1 MEIFV
6 LGPVCLGSQ
15 QRRIALGSDKERCI
29 LASLALA
36 AGRPVALGALV
47 SRLWDGDPPDKA
59 RQAVHTYVS
68 RIRRTLRRAQAST
81 STPDDAR
88 TGRAT
93 DAKTGT
99 TAPAITHH
107 AHTYTLDADPD
118 CVDWHRF
125 QRLAA
130 QARSLSDD
138 GNDEAAAAL
147 LHEAERLWH
156 GEALAGLPGNWSERM
171 RTSLAEKR
179 LGVTSSRIAMELRLR
194 RFTDLLGD
202 LSALVGQY
210 PDDERLVNDLMVAY
224 YGCGRHADALRVF
237 EEARRR
243 LRAELS
249 AVPGE
254 ELTRTHR
261 HILHRGPLEALLP
274 GSAADHGDPSATPPR
289 NLPRHI
295 PLIGR
300 HTEMRRLRAAVDAVM
315 NSGSGTGTGAGS
327 GTDAGG
333 GRGGSGSRIG
343 GSGSCGHIVA
353 LEAISGMAGVG
364 KTAMAVSA
372 AHLLG
377 ERFPDGQLYI
387 DLRAHTQVQD
397 PLSAGAA
404 LAVLLRLMGVPAGGI
419 PSDIEERTALWRT
432 ILTRRRVVIVLD
444 DAADAAQVRPLL
456 PGASPSLVII
466 TSRRRLSGLPGAR
479 ALALDVLPPD
489 DAVALFREFA
499 GADRTRESDVREIA
513 RIVGLCG
520 YLPLA
525 IEIVANRFSARPS
538 WTLRILRDRLS
549 RGPGRL
555 GEFRDGHSEIARA
568 FELSYQTLTVDQRAM
583 FRRLGLHLGAEFG
596 PHAAAA
602 LTGLPL
608 DQAEWHL
615 ETLLRCHLLQEP
627 APNRYRFHDLLG
639 EYARVLAFSED
650 SEEERDAALRRLIDF
665 YLFAAVRADTLLYPR
680 RFRLPV
686 QEMADL
692 ALSPL
697 PIWHSAEDA
706 KDWLT
711 TERSNLLTAERH
723 ARTHGAPDRAA
734 LLSHALAGFL
744 DAECHWTDTVR
755 MHRHAVDHWERAD
768 DRRALRLALLDLS
781 ATHAN
786 TSDYAHAAEAGRRAL
801 ALARAADDT
810 DTTAE
815 ALRALGV
822 LHWHLGKNDEALAL
836 YKETLEI
843 HRASGNAWDLARS
856 QNNIAIS
863 FLFLG
868 DHHRARKYFCQA
880 IENFQ
885 KLGDQRNLAK
895 TLNNFG
901 DLHTQMGEQGLA
913 RQTYEES
920 LRIAKRIG
928 SLSDQATVQ
937 VNLAG
942 LLAATGDEL
951 ALDMYQEC
959 LFIFRRLGDRKN
971 EANSLIGLG
980 KAHHLFGRPA
990 EAATYHGK
998 ALELARNIGAA
1009 HEEVESLRRLGQA
1022 EAEMQQLPDAA
1033 EHLEAAIAAARRM
1046 RSPGEEARA
1055 ADTLAAV
1062 RIHEGRAESARTLWQ
1077 QAYDIFSSFDRGEA
1091 ARIGKYLSD
1100 MATSYSPGKKNADL
1114 PDGS

>member
-1 MEIFV
+1 MLTKVVGCAVEGEAPVEIFV
-6 LGPVCLGSQ
+6 LGPVCLGSR
-15 QRRIALGSDKERCI
+15 QRRIALRSDKERCV

-36 AGRPVALGALV
+36 VGRPVALDTLV
-47 SRLWDGDPPDKA
+47 GRLWDGDPPDRA

-68 RIRRTLRRAQAST
+68 RLRSDLRRAHAST
-81 STPDDAR
+81 GTH
-88 TGRAT
+88 T
-93 DAKTGT
+93 DATTGT
-99 TAPAITHH
+99 SAPAITHH

-118 CVDWHRF
+118 RIDWHRF
-125 QRLAA
+125 QRLAT
-130 QARSLSDD
+130 QARSLSHD
-138 GNDEAAAAL
+138 GDDEAAAAL

-156 GEALAGLPGNWSERM
+156 GEALAGLPGSWSERT

-179 LGVTSSRIAMELRLR
+179 LGVASSRIAMELRLR
-194 RFTDLLGD
+194 RFSDLVGD
-202 LSALVGQY
+202 LSSLAGQY
-210 PDDERLVNDLMVAY
+210 PDDESLLGQLMVAY
-224 YGCGRHADALRVF
+224 YGCGRHADALRVH

-243 LRAELS
+243 LRAELG

-254 ELTRTHR
+254 ELTRIHR
-261 HILHRGPLEALLP
+261 HILHRGPLEDLLP
-274 GSAADHGDPSATPPR
+274 GAAADHGTPSAAPPR

-315 NSGSGTGTGAGS
+315 NSGAGS
-327 GTDAGG
+327 GMDSGG
-333 GRGGSGSRIG
+333 G
-343 GSGSCGHIVA
+343 GHIVA

-377 ERFPDGQLYI
+377 ERFPDGQLYL
-387 DLRAHTQVQD
+387 DLRAHAQVQD

-404 LAVLLRLMGVPAGGI
+404 LAVLLRLMGVPADGI

-432 ILTRRRVVIVLD
+432 VLTRRRMVIVLD
-444 DAADAAQVRPLL
+444 DAAGTAQVRPLL
-456 PGASPSLVII
+456 PGSSPSLVII

-479 ALALDVLPPD
+479 TLALDVLPPD

-555 GEFRDGHSEIARA
+555 GEFRDGNSEIARA
-568 FELSYQTLTVDQRAM
+568 FELSYQTLTVDQRSM

-596 PHAAAA
+596 PHAAAS

-615 ETLLRCHLLQEP
+615 ETLLHCHLLQEP

-650 SEEERDAALRRLIDF
+650 SAEERDAALRRLIDF

-697 PIWHSAEDA
+697 PVWRSAEDA

-768 DRRALRLALLDLS
+768 DRRALRLALLDLG

-786 TSDYAHAAEAGRRAL
+786 TSDYAQAAETGRRAL
-801 ALARAADDT
+801 ALARAAGDT
-810 DTTAE
+810 DTTAA

-822 LHWHLGKNDEALAL
+822 LHWHLGENDEALAL
-836 YKETLEI
+836 YEETLEI
-843 HRASGNAWDLARS
+843 QLASGNAWDLART

-863 FLFLG
+863 FLSLG
-868 DHHRARKYFCQA
+868 DHHRARKYFHEA

-885 KLGDQRNLAK
+885 LSGDQRNLAK

-901 DLHTQMGEQGLA
+901 DLHTLLGEQRLA

-920 LRIAKRIG
+920 LRIAKSSG
-928 SLSDQATVQ
+928 SHSDQATIQ
-937 VNLAG
+937 ANLAG
-942 LLAATGDEL
+942 FLAATGDVEL

-980 KAHHLFGRPA
+980 RVHHLLGRPA

-1022 EAEMQQLPDAA
+1022 EADMQQLPDAA

-1046 RSPGEEARA
+1046 RSPEEEARA
-1055 ADTLAAV
+1055 ADTLAEV
-1062 RIHEGRAESARTLWQ
+1062 RVHEGRTESARALWQ
-1077 QAYDIFSSFDRGEA
+1077 QAYDIFSSLDQSEA
-1091 ARIGKYLSD
+1091 ARISECLSN
-1100 MATSYSPGKKNADL
+1100 MPEPFSPGNENQAYSPGEIDGDL
-1114 PDGS
+1114 SEGS